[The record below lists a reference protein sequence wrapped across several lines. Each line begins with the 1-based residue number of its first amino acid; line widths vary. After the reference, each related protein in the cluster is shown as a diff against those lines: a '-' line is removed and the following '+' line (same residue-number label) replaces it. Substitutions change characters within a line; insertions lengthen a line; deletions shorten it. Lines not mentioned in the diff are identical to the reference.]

1 MYKYEYKCPSCNR
14 IYKSNQNP
22 QHIFICDCGRVDIPL
37 YSINIRCCKPVE
49 IEMILNYKSSKL
61 RYKWITKD
69 DVLNVYERLKKNQY
83 GQYLKDVLDG
93 KYLDA
98 R

>member
-69 DVLNVYERLKKNQY
+69 GRELYIDEISKTHKENIIKMLNRSCKCIN
-83 GQYLKDVLDG
+83 
-93 KYLDA
+93 
-98 R
+98 